1 MQTLDSSSQNYSSL
15 VWLRFSKNKTA
26 LFSLVLI
33 VLLVLAAVFAPFL
46 SPNDP
51 LKRYGENI
59 YDAPA
64 NLYWFD
70 EDGSF
75 HLRPFVYGKTSELD
89 PVTFLPVITEDR
101 SQRIH
106 LTFFSK
112 GWEYE
117 LFGISAS
124 RHLVGLEDGSPLF
137 LIGSDNLGRDLLS
150 RCLDGSR
157 ITLLFSFCVV
167 SVVVIVGTLVGMLSG
182 YLGGTFDLIAQRI
195 AELALAFPAVP
206 LYLALIAVLPATAN
220 STMVFVML
228 VVILSCLQWAFIA
241 RQVRGQVMSLRGLDY
256 IRSAKSVG
264 AKDMRIVMRHILPNI
279 TSNVVVLATMMFP
292 TVVLTESFFSFLS
305 VGIKAP
311 MISWGSLLNAAGQY
325 QTIGSYPWL
334 LAPVGFILIAVLGF
348 NALGDGLR
356 DAVDPYSS

>member
-1 MQTLDSSSQNYSSL
+1 MKRSQNYSSL

-26 LFSLVLI
+26 VLSLVLI
-33 VLLVLAAVFAPFL
+33 VLLVVAAVFAPFL
-46 SPNDP
+46 SANNP
-51 LKRYGENI
+51 LKRYGDAI
-59 YDAPA
+59 YEAPTH
-64 NLYWFD
+64 LHFID
-70 EDGSF
+70 EAGDF
-75 HLRPFVYGKTSELD
+75 HLRPFVYRKTSKLD
-89 PVTFLPVITEDR
+89 PITFLPIIKEDK

-106 LTFFSK
+106 LTFFTH

-117 LFGISAS
+117 LFGITSH
-124 RHLVGLEDGSPLF
+124 RHLMGLEDGSPLF
-137 LIGSDNLGRDLLS
+137 LLGTDNLGRDLLA
-150 RCLDGSR
+150 RTLQGSR
-157 ITLLFSFCVV
+157 ITLIFSFCVV

-206 LYLALIAVLPATAN
+206 LYLALIAVLPPTA
-220 STMVFVML
+220 SPTMVFIML

-241 RQVRGQVMSLRGLDY
+241 RQVRGQVMALRNLDY
-256 IRSAKSVG
+256 IRAAKSVG
-264 AKDMRIVMRHILPNI
+264 ANDMRIVLRHILPNI